1 LFNMAGLPFHPAT
14 IVRLLEG
21 FANSNRESGFSE
33 ERSGSL
39 LWDISA
45 DGDAIAYLLE
55 AGLVNTVLGKLQ
67 TCLQALSGQVPAQ
80 GVGAAAVPQG
90 STLCVGRG
98 VELCFGMLGNIL
110 AFPAA
115 ALHVVGGTA

>member
-1 LFNMAGLPFHPAT
+1 MAGLPFHPAT

-45 DGDAIAYLLE
+45 DADATVVLLE
-55 AGLVNTVLGKLQ
+55 AGLVTTVVGKLR
-67 TCLQALSGQVPAQ
+67 TCLQALSGQASAE
-80 GVGAAAVPQG
+80 GVGAAAVPQS
-90 STLCVGRG
+90 STLCVGRA

-115 ALHVVGGTA
+115 AAQVVGAL